1 VATVLHLSAHAF
13 SLISS
18 FCRRSKVFADPRLS
32 PLFQQLLLPSSAFF
46 CVFLCS
52 SSSFLPSFLPVMK
65 LLVQLSKPL
74 NERQTL
80 VVEAQLNYPLSSIK
94 QQIFQ
99 QTCIPID
106 AQCFYSNDKVC

>member
-1 VATVLHLSAHAF
+1 
-13 SLISS
+13 
-18 FCRRSKVFADPRLS
+18 
-32 PLFQQLLLPSSAFF
+32 
-46 CVFLCS
+46 
-52 SSSFLPSFLPVMK
+52 MK